1 MSEKRVEKGTLLLG
15 EAEGRPCSLRRG
27 CRRRRGCG
35 CRHGCSCRRR
45 RRNRGLH
52 RNVTR
57 NVPLALLVHQ
67 ERLARDRRRAANATQ
82 LGEVDLEPASLGLLL
97 ALALGPTFLRNHLL
111 EVARKHLLLEGMA
124 KVPVDAHLAID
135 GPQETRQFA
144 ASLGGGIR
152 LPLRPATK
160 AEAYRLA
167 GANANGTLGAFPAV
181 LKRNAR
187 QGRERPRCAVAHQA
201 VDPPR
206 LPATIAVHRHAS
218 RHGGGNGSEGLTV
231 RANEGRARDVHGRD
245 VPHGHQDLIVCWGGN
260 LLCLLVLE
268 KPAGGELGSL
278 HCAQRLDACAK
289 CTVCLRDRLLNVK
302 THADG
307 VVALPAS
314 EVHRHAGANA
324 VRVLLGAALLERT

>member
-1 MSEKRVEKGTLLLG
+1 M
-15 EAEGRPCSLRRG
+15 
-27 CRRRRGCG
+27 
-35 CRHGCSCRRR
+35 
-45 RRNRGLH
+45 
-52 RNVTR
+52 
-57 NVPLALLVHQ
+57 
-67 ERLARDRRRAANATQ
+67 
-82 LGEVDLEPASLGLLL
+82 LE
-97 ALALGPTFLRNHLL
+97 
-111 EVARKHLLLEGMA
+111 
-124 KVPVDAHLAID
+124 
-135 GPQETRQFA
+135 
-144 ASLGGGIR
+144 
-152 LPLRPATK
+152 
-160 AEAYRLA
+160 
-167 GANANGTLGAFPAV
+167 
-181 LKRNAR
+181 RNAC

-302 THADG
+302 AHADG
-307 VVALPAS
+307 VVALPAPK
-314 EVHRHAGANA
+314 VHRHAGTNA
-324 VRVLLGAALLERT
+324 TRVLLGAVLLERAQAGENFGPRSGPYAVYELECQDGNVGCRRVNGHAATPGSTPGKVSAKLSVAKILVCWQVAIRMKSLEGQVVL

>member
-1 MSEKRVEKGTLLLG
+1 ML
-15 EAEGRPCSLRRG
+15 
-27 CRRRRGCG
+27 
-35 CRHGCSCRRR
+35 
-45 RRNRGLH
+45 
-52 RNVTR
+52 
-57 NVPLALLVHQ
+57 
-67 ERLARDRRRAANATQ
+67 RLA
-82 LGEVDLEPASLGLLL
+82 
-97 ALALGPTFLRNHLL
+97 FLRNHLL

-144 ASLGGGIR
+144 ASLGGGVR

-187 QGRERPRCAVAHQA
+187 QGRERPRRAVAHQA
-201 VDPPR
+201 VDPSR
-206 LPATIAVHRHAS
+206 LPAPVAVHRHAS
-218 RHGGGNGSEGLTV
+218 RHGGGNCSEGLTM
-231 RANEGRARDVHGRD
+231 RADEGRAGDVHGRD
-245 VPHGHQDLIVCWGGN
+245 VAHRHHDFIVCWNGH

-268 KPAGGELGSL
+268 KPAGGELGAL
-278 HCAQRLDACAK
+278 HGTQRLNTGAK
-289 CTVCLRDRLLNVK
+289 RTVCLRNRLLDVK
-302 THADG
+302 THADS

-324 VRVLLGAALLERT
+324 VRVLLGAALLELPQADENLGPRGGPHAVYELKRKDGDVGCRRIAGCATTPGRAPGEVPA